1 MIIRCFKKVA
11 AIAGAIFLAAL
22 FGSMIAG
29 ASRVAGAVST
39 VTPAVPSVNE
49 APDYA
54 TDNWSDPWDYSNG
67 EDLSLTPNVQSA
79 SIANAA
85 MSGGNLAFDTTGPG
99 SFIEPVWGSGAVP
112 HGRDSD
118 IHPVD
123 AGKYTRLSF
132 RMYASAD
139 NNGGQISWF
148 SCDGAVSSCWGA
160 MPLTIKQGWHTYD
173 FLLAPGYGPGAATQ
187 PWAGQI
193 RVLRISPA
201 NAAIHVEFDWMR
213 LYQPG
218 SPVTLTVQGGA
229 ASQVWFDSD
238 SDPTNN
244 DPTQVGNK
252 SAGQLAGY
260 VPSGGTVDFPASA
273 YPPGTYRFYTVSG
286 GQVSAYSNPLTINPE
301 PEPVMIAPSI
311 TGGDDYATTVRHDAW
326 DFSQPSDVVAIDNAT
341 AQFANGLLAGSYG
354 GPDPWDPQ
362 VYLSQPGPINAA
374 LYHRL
379 TFRVYYD
386 GPFGLQ
392 DAPGGGMVA
401 RFIYKV
407 NNIWHNSQDIIIFP
421 GWNTVSVDLKTN
433 PPSQIDD
440 ETDPNPVGWGGP
452 ASQWVQEVRF
462 DPDEDPGGRSWYL
475 DDIRLTTNDYGAPD
489 YNIQFQDNAWTP
501 GTTADI
507 YADSANSGYNGYPVA
522 AGLSVSQGVN
532 SYDWNGAHVPSAGA
546 WWIYVVLHHPDGS
559 TGQAYST
566 GPVDIAPPADQTP
579 PVVSYAGPT
588 GAVTSGEPAVMAT
601 VTDPAPSSG
610 INAASARM
618 TLSGGFATTCTVSG
632 GNISCPT
639 SGLDNGTYNAV
650 ITIKDQAGNQGSC
663 TGSFTVSGQ
672 SYLVYNDYFT
682 WYDDAGGYDWVMM
695 ANPASS
701 AHDLTFNL
709 GVAGNPEPINPL
721 PGLALGQAPPGKTVS
736 AVIPGLTGGPAQI
749 GMKAVA
755 GSSDKGFSSQRIL
768 WPQGGSSLEEVPG
781 VDGAR
786 LSSDLYW
793 DWYDQKSPGMMDWVM
808 MANPSAASGIFY
820 QVTIGGQDPGPGS
833 SGTIAPGSSAEA
845 SFPGWRSGPVEVKAW
860 TDSTRTIPANVI
872 ASQRVLSGGGSAF
885 NELYGT
891 PAADLSSDYL
901 WTWYDQSSPGALDW
915 VMMAN
920 PSATEDMYYE
930 IDIAGSKVQDDS
942 STGAIG
948 PGGTLTPYFPK
959 KMGGPVEV
967 KTFSDKVHTRPLDS
981 IVSQR
986 SLWGPSFEE
995 VPGMAVSALGSTYSW
1010 TWYDQNSP
1018 GSLNWIM
1025 IDNPSAKDSV
1035 YYQVKVAGQ
1044 VQSVGS
1050 VNPGVIAPGGSVTPS
1065 FPGLIGGPV
1074 QVTAWS
1080 GDPDPAKGT
1089 PASVITSQRVIWQGY
1104 FNEVWGQ

>member
-1 MIIRCFKKVA
+1 MLVRLFKPVA
-11 AIAGAIFLAAL
+11 AIAGAFFLAAL
-22 FGSMIAG
+22 FAVMIAG
-29 ASRVAGAVST
+29 VSRAAGAVST
-39 VTPAVPSVNE
+39 VTPAVSSVNE

-54 TDNWSDPWDYSNG
+54 TDKWSDPWDYNNA
-67 EDLSLTPNVQSA
+67 EDLNLTPNVA
-79 SIANAA
+79 SSGIANAT
-85 MSGGNLAFDTTGPG
+85 MNGGILSYDIAG
-99 SFIEPVWGSGAVP
+99 SSNYIEPAWGSGVVA
-112 HGRDSD
+112 HGRDTD
-118 IHPVD
+118 INPID

-139 NNGGQISWF
+139 DNGGQVSWF
-148 SCDGAVSSCWGA
+148 SCDAATPSCWGA
-160 MPLTIKQGWHTYD
+160 MPLPVKQGWHTYD
-173 FLLAPGYGPGAATQ
+173 VALAPGYGPATATQ
-187 PWAGQI
+187 PWSGQI
-193 RVLRISPA
+193 KVLRVSPG
-201 NAAIHVEFDWMR
+201 NAAGLHVEFGWMR

-218 SPVTLTVQGGA
+218 PQVTLNVTGG
-229 ASQVWFDSD
+229 SGNNTVWFDSD
-238 SDPTNN
+238 PADSS
-244 DPTQVGNK
+244 PTQVEGK
-252 SAGQLAGY
+252 SAGVLASG
-260 VPSGGTVDFPASA
+260 VPAGGAVTFPAGA
-273 YPPGTYRFYTVSG
+273 YPPGTYRFYAVSN
-286 GQVSAYSNPLTINPE
+286 GQASGYGNPLAIDSE
-301 PEPVMIAPSI
+301 PEPVVMAPSI
-311 TGGDDYATTVRHDAW
+311 TGGDDYATTVRHDPW
-326 DFSQPSDVVAIDNAT
+326 DLSQPSDVT
-341 AQFANGLLAGSYG
+341 AMYNFTGQFVYG
-354 GPDPWDPQ
+354 FLDGVTNSTPTPWDPQ
-362 VYLSQPGPINAA
+362 VYLSQPGLINAS

-386 GPFGLQ
+386 GPFGL
-392 DAPGGGMVA
+392 ANTPGGGMVA

-407 NNIWHNSQDIIIFP
+407 NNIWHNSQDIIVFP

-440 ETDPNPVGWGGP
+440 ETDPDPVGWGGP

-462 DPDEDPGGRSWYL
+462 DPHEDPGYRHWDL
-475 DDIRLTTNDYGAPD
+475 DYIELTTDDYGKPD
-489 YNIQFQDNAWTP
+489 FNIQFRDNAWTA
-501 GTTADI
+501 GATADI
-507 YADSANSGYNGYPVA
+507 YANSSTGSYRIATGV
-522 AGLSVSQGVN
+522 SVTQGVN
-532 SYDWNGAHVPSAGA
+532 SYDWNGAGIPGAGP
-546 WWIYVVLHHPDGS
+546 WWIFVVLHHPDGS

-566 GPVDIAPPADQTP
+566 GPVDMTPPADQTP
-579 PVVSYAGPT
+579 PVVSYTGPA
-588 GAVTSGEPAVMAT
+588 GAVTSGGPAVTAT
-601 VTDPAPSSG
+601 VADPAPSSG

-618 TLSGGFATTCTVSG
+618 TLNGGFETPCTVSG

-639 SGLDNGTYNAV
+639 SGLDNGSYTAKISIRDN
-650 ITIKDQAGNQGSC
+650 AGNEGAA

-701 AHDLTFNL
+701 AQDLTFNL

-721 PGLALGQAPPGKTVS
+721 PGLALGQVPPGKTAS
-736 AVIPGLTGGPAQI
+736 AAIPGLTGGPVQV
-749 GMKAVA
+749 GMKAAA

-808 MANPSAASGIFY
+808 MANPSATGSVFY
-820 QVTIGGQDPGPGS
+820 KVTIGGQDPGPGS
-833 SGTIAPGSSAEA
+833 TGTIAPGSSAEA
-845 SFPGWRSGPVEVKAW
+845 SFPGRMGGPVEVRAW
-860 TDSTRTIPANVI
+860 TDSTMTTPANVI

-885 NELYGT
+885 NELYGAL
-891 PAADLSSDYL
+891 AADLSSDYL

-915 VMMAN
+915 VMVAN
-920 PSATEDMYYE
+920 PSVTEGMYYE
-930 IDIAGSKVQDDS
+930 IDIAGSKAQDDS

-948 PGGTLTPYFPK
+948 PGGTLTASFPK

-967 KTFSDKVHTRPLDS
+967 KTFSDKAHTMPLDS

-986 SLWGPSFEE
+986 SLWGSSFEE
-995 VPGMAVSALGSTYSW
+995 VPGTAASALGGTYNW

-1025 IDNPSAKDSV
+1025 IDNPSATNSV

-1050 VNPGVIAPGGSVTPS
+1050 VNPGVIAPGGSVTPF

-1074 QVTAWS
+1074 QVTAWT
-1080 GDPDPAKGT
+1080 GDPDPTKGT
-1089 PASVITSQRVIWQGY
+1089 PAGVIASQRVIWNGF
-1104 FNEVWGQ
+1104 FNEVLGE